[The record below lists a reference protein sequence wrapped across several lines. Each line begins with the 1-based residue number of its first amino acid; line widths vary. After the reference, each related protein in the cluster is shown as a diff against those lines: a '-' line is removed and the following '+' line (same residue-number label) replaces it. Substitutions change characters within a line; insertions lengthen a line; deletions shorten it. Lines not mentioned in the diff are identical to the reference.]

1 MRKKRKLV
9 LRIYALN
16 AVIAVSV
23 IVAMAWLPRYVGNA
37 KYLEGQAAFVQSAI
51 DRFSQRT
58 PAELAERMTRAA
70 ARYKGELTLY
80 DAHGRMVRTTKEPPA
95 AAPTAAEMHTLQN
108 DKWSL
113 AWRRIVV
120 RSDDGSMIGVFL
132 PDPPPFPW
140 TYYLQLVAGVLIV
153 V

>member
-1 MRKKRKLV
+1 MRRGKLV
-9 LRIYALN
+9 FGIYALN
-16 AVIAVSV
+16 AVIAISV

-51 DRFSQRT
+51 DRFSTRT
-58 PAELAERMTRAA
+58 GAELAERMTRAA

-80 DAHGRMVRTTKEPPA
+80 DAHGKLVRTTKEPPA
-95 AAPTAAEMHTLQN
+95 EAPTVAEMHTLQHE
-108 DKWSL
+108 KWSL

-132 PDPPPFPW
+132 PDPP
-140 TYYLQLVAGVLIV
+140 
-153 V
+153 